1 MALALRPV
9 TPTTTPGPNTA
20 GGFFTPQEKHMS
32 DTTPVPDDDT
42 KAIEAPEGYVEEP
55 PEHSGY
61 DDDADATEVDLE
73 PTEPWFEEED

>member
-1 MALALRPV
+1 
-9 TPTTTPGPNTA
+9 
-20 GGFFTPQEKHMS
+20 MS

-42 KAIEAPEGYVEEP
+42 KAIETPEGYVEEP

-61 DDDADATEVDLE
+61 DDDTDATEVDLE